1 LQSNRIATA
10 LLFNET
16 NLLGAWILNTEQLTA
31 FGTILT
37 WVTLLILG
45 ACFGSFATVLESR
58 VTDGKSIVSPGSQCP
73 NCHREL
79 RWNENIPILGYFL
92 LRGKCKGCGLKI
104 SSKYPLIEITTAILF
119 LSAFTPG
126 PAAQL
131 GMPHLATA
139 AIAIVTVPLFLID
152 IKLYRLPNLL
162 TYSAAIAATIFALS
176 QAFITGDWGMFLTS
190 MLCGVVPAAL
200 LFLIAVFSKNG
211 MGLGDVK
218 LVVSLG
224 IAAGMFGPRAAI
236 ATFVVAFL
244 IGGLYS
250 LGVLITKKGNSKSAI
265 PFGPFLLA
273 GFWICFLGGDFLQ
286 NIVLSPWSF

>member
-1 LQSNRIATA
+1 MNS
-10 LLFNET
+10 
-16 NLLGAWILNTEQLTA
+16 EQLTA
-31 FGTILT
+31 FGSALT
-37 WVTLLILG
+37 WVTLVVLG

-58 VTDGKSIVSPGSQCP
+58 VPDGKSIVTPGSQCP
-73 NCHREL
+73 NCKREL
-79 RWNENIPILGYFL
+79 RWNENIPILGFFL
-92 LRGKCKGCGLKI
+92 LGGKCKGCGLKI
-104 SSKYPLIEITTAILF
+104 SSKYPLIEFTTALLF
-119 LSAFTPG
+119 VSAFTPG
-126 PAAQL
+126 PAPQL
-131 GMPHLATA
+131 GMAHLATA

-162 TYSAAIAATIFALS
+162 TYSSAIAVTIFAVT
-176 QAFITGDWGMFLTS
+176 QAVITGDWVAFMWT
-190 MLCGVVPAAL
+190 MLCGLIPAFL

-224 IAAGMFGPRAAI
+224 IAAGMFSYRSAI

-250 LGVLITKKGNSKSAI
+250 LGILLTKKGNSKSAI

-273 GFWICFLGGDFLQ
+273 GFWICFMGGDFLQ
-286 NIVLSPWSF
+286 NIVLAPWSF